1 MEINGAWKV
10 ISGSEEER
18 MILELNQKQQPT
30 MLDFAMERAQ
40 SAMKFKF
47 HNEYIDLNI
56 HLRHKNKIEVRNIKQ
71 LAFI

>member
-1 MEINGAWKV
+1 
-10 ISGSEEER
+10 
-18 MILELNQKQQPT
+18 